1 MSAESTCKRL
11 RVNVKGIVQGV
22 GFRPFVFQL
31 AVKFSLG
38 GFVLN
43 NSEGVI
49 IEIEGNEQALTSFL
63 NTLKENPPPLARV
76 DSIDM
81 ESVTAQGEKDF
92 SIRHTDE
99 NSLNLTMV
107 SPDIALCEKCEEE
120 MKDPSN
126 RRYGYPFINCTDCGP
141 RYSIIKKLP
150 YDRPYTSMREFHMC
164 QECAREYNNPL
175 DRRYHAQPISCPD
188 CGPALYLLDKEGKVI
203 AENSEAI
210 RLTCK
215 LIREKKILA
224 VKGLGGFHL
233 VCDATSDEA
242 VSTLRERKKRPSK
255 PLAVMFQ
262 DIEAIK
268 KETFINDEE
277 EKLIL
282 CKEHPVVVVNK
293 NSTSSL
299 SLHVAPNIE
308 RLGVFLPY
316 TPLHVLLLDELNT
329 PIVATSANLSDE
341 PIVIDEKELLSKL
354 GDVVDAVLSHDR
366 EIVNGCDDSVIM
378 QSGDQKTLVRMA
390 RGYAPKSMLLPKK
403 IGKKIL
409 AVGANQK
416 NSIALA
422 FDDHIILSPHI
433 GDLNSIE
440 AFEYFTR
447 TLETFKSFY
456 EFEPDIIVCDKHPE
470 YETTKWAKGLSK
482 ENPNI
487 ELFEVQHH
495 YAHALACMM
504 EYTLD
509 EKVLA
514 FCFDGT
520 GYGDDGT
527 LWGAEVLIAD
537 TKDYERVS
545 YLTPFRLLGATKAV
559 REPRRVGLSL
569 LFECFTLEEVLA
581 LDNET
586 TRSFMQEEIKSLH
599 VMWQKGLNSP
609 LTSSM
614 GRLFDAVASLSGIAQ
629 ILGYEG
635 ESGLLI
641 ESVSQKIDLSKKFSY
656 TLEEDKIDIRA
667 MIAQIVQMKESA
679 EISAMFIST
688 IANIILDIADQYP
701 SLPVVLSGGV
711 FQNKLLVDI
720 LAKEFKNKNIRYYM
734 QQDTPVN
741 DGSIALGQ
749 AYYALKHLWS
759 KDEK

>member
-1 MSAESTCKRL
+1 MSAGSTCKRL
-11 RVNVKGIVQGV
+11 RVDVKGIVQGV
-22 GFRPFVFQL
+22 GFRPFVFL
-31 AVKFSLG
+31 SATKFSLN

-43 NSEGVI
+43 NSEGVV
-49 IEIEGNEQALTSFL
+49 IEIEGEEQNITSFL
-63 NTLKENPPPLARV
+63 NTLKENSPPLARI
-76 DSIDM
+76 DSINI
-81 ESVTAQGEKDF
+81 ESVLLQEEKSF
-92 SIRHTDE
+92 SIRHSDE

-107 SPDIALCEKCEEE
+107 SPDIALCEKCKEE
-120 MKDPSN
+120 MHEPSN
-126 RRYGYPFINCTDCGP
+126 RRYGYSFINCTDCGP

-150 YDRPYTSMREFHMC
+150 YDRPYTSMSEFRMC
-164 QECAREYNNPL
+164 EECATEYNNPL
-175 DRRYHAQPISCPD
+175 DRRYHAQPISCPN
-188 CGPALYLLDKEGKVI
+188 CGPTLYLLDKDGKTI
-203 AENSEAI
+203 AKNSEAI
-210 RLTCK
+210 SLTCK

-224 VKGLGGFHL
+224 IKGLGGFHL
-233 VCDATSDEA
+233 VCDATSNEA
-242 VSTLRERKKRPSK
+242 VSTLRARKKRPSK

-262 DIEAIK
+262 DLEAIK
-268 KETFINDEE
+268 KETWINDKE

-282 CKEHPVVVVNK
+282 SKEHPVVVVNK

-316 TPLHVLLLDELNT
+316 TPLHILLLEELNR

-341 PIVIDEKELLSKL
+341 PIIIDEKKLLKKL
-354 GDVVDAVLSHDR
+354 GNVVDAVLSYDR
-366 EIVNGCDDSVIM
+366 EIINGCDDSVVM
-378 QSGDQKTLVRMA
+378 QSGDQMALIRMA
-390 RGYAPKSMLLPKK
+390 RGYAPKSMLLPRKSDK
-403 IGKKIL
+403 NIL

-447 TLETFKSFY
+447 TLETFKRFY
-456 EFEPDIIVCDKHPE
+456 KFEPDIIVCDKHPE
-470 YETTKWAKGLSK
+470 YETTKWARHLTK

-495 YAHALACMM
+495 YAHALACMA
-504 EYTLD
+504 EYRLD

-537 TKDYERVS
+537 AKSYERVHH
-545 YLTPFRLLGATKAV
+545 LAPFRLLGAAKAV

-569 LFECFTLEEVLA
+569 LFECLSLEEVLF

-586 TRSFMQEEIKSLH
+586 TKSFTQEEIKSLH

-614 GRLFDAVASLSGIAQ
+614 GRVFDGVASLAGVAQ
-629 ILGYEG
+629 KLGYEG

-641 ESVSQKIDLSKKFSY
+641 ESVAKKIDLDKKFSY
-656 TLEEDKIDIRA
+656 TIEDEKIDIRA
-667 MIAQIVQMKESA
+667 MIAEILKIKDSA
-679 EISAMFIST
+679 EISAMLIST
-688 IANIILDIADQYP
+688 IANIIFDIVNKYP

-711 FQNKLLVDI
+711 FQNKLLVDEVV
-720 LAKEFKNKNIRYYM
+720 KEFKYRNIRYYM